1 MPKAER
7 GAKRTCPLCGT
18 KFYDMQRQPPTCPK
32 CRASSDES
40 MRHWNHQEINKHW
53 MDVVSIIS
61 DGKQKSR
68 HNDARRQIEAINREW
83 KRRRESEGFFEWPST
98 DARPGRG
105 SFSSDPPEVGMLAY
119 LGYHVRKG
127 CPMPR
132 ARQQILLEVFR
143 SELPPVNSLSYVDEW
158 CEPESAGRLKKIA
171 ETIAALTRNNKRR
184 KNSDSYRSAIENWED
199 DLRFLYNELYIK
211 RFGFVWPSTE

>member
-7 GAKRTCPLCGT
+7 GAKHTCPLCGT

-32 CRASSDES
+32 CRASLDEN
-40 MRHWNHQEINKHW
+40 MRHWNHQEIN
-53 MDVVSIIS
+53 
-61 DGKQKSR
+61 
-68 HNDARRQIEAINREW
+68 

-105 SFSSDPPEVGMLAY
+105 SFSSDPPEEGMLAH

-199 DLRFLYNELYIK
+199 DLRFLYNELYTK